1 MKKSIR
7 MLVGIISH
15 PFKILIFHLNGGMS
29 QYDGLKK
36 RAIQREENKAVFRS
50 IHMASLTHTKI

>member
-1 MKKSIR
+1 MKKNIR

-15 PFKILIFHLNGGMS
+15 PFKALLFRLNGGMS

-36 RAIQREENKAVFRS
+36 RAIQRAEEKAFYRN
-50 IHMASLTHTKI
+50 IYMASVTNTKI

>member
-7 MLVGIISH
+7 MLVGIISR
-15 PFKILIFHLNGGMS
+15 PFKSLLFHLNGGMS

-36 RAIQREENKAVFRS
+36 RTIQRAEEKAFYRN
-50 IHMASLTHTKI
+50 IYMASITNTKI